1 MYQCTVLF
9 DSSIGMKLV
18 YELFMRCSWF
28 FVSYYLFADGTFDF
42 LFVYARLFQYKNC
55 RTSNAIHVLWIRI
68 LFSAAE
74 FVSLALKGL
83 FVSCSRLSV
92 LVFVFNYYLYL
103 HIAIS
108 YTRVEMTKNESSS
121 NNTQFTIVY
130 VTP

>member
-1 MYQCTVLF
+1 MLYMYC
-9 DSSIGMKLV
+9 
-18 YELFMRCSWF
+18 ELGYF
-28 FVSYYLFADGTFDF
+28 
-42 LFVYARLFQYKNC
+42 
-55 RTSNAIHVLWIRI
+55 
-68 LFSAAE
+68 FSAAE

-130 VTP
+130 DL